1 MNIIYQFLILLFVLG
16 IIILVHEFGHYIA
29 ARLMKIRVEV
39 FSFGFGKRLFGEKI
53 GATDFRV
60 SLFPLGGY
68 IRMAGDEEFDP
79 EHPKPDE
86 FMAKNR
92 AQKIFTLLMG
102 PFMNILLALLLLVIV
117 NMGGVETDAYKL
129 EKPVIGYIENGS
141 PAEKAGLL
149 PGDTL
154 LAINNRKITNWKE
167 VEITIFTNPKESLK
181 IDFLRQDKPLIT
193 NLNVIA
199 GIRPEIGY
207 VGFYWQWPAE
217 IDQVVKNYPAW
228 KAGLKPG
235 DMITAVND
243 QSVVTYFELANI
255 IHQSPGKLLRLTY
268 KRGEHFLF
276 SQLTTVVN
284 ENGQGVIGITA
295 KIAVSKI
302 SYGLFA
308 AIQNSFQEAS
318 QWTFVLFN
326 TFKKMIQRKISIKS
340 FSGPMEIARFSQQAL
355 ASGFANFFMLIA
367 FISLQ
372 LGIVNL
378 FPIPGLDGGHLL
390 IFTIE
395 AIIRRDLNQKLKTVL
410 IYIGFSFLI
419 TLMVF
424 VILNDI
430 AKTLPQGWKS
440 ILPFWH

>member
-1 MNIIYQFLILLFVLG
+1 MNVIYQFLTFLVVLG
-16 IIILVHEFGHYIA
+16 IIVLVHEFGHFVA

-39 FSFGFGKRLFGEKI
+39 FSFGFGKRLFGKKS
-53 GATDFRV
+53 GDTDFRV

-68 IRMAGDEEFDP
+68 VRMAGEEEFDP

-102 PFMNILLALLLLVIV
+102 PFMNILLALLLIIIV
-117 NMGGVETDAYKL
+117 NLGGVKTDAYKL
-129 EKPVIGYIENGS
+129 QKPVIGYVEKGS

-154 LAINNRKITNWKE
+154 LAINDKKTTDWKE
-167 VEITIFTNPKESLK
+167 VEITIGTSPKESLK
-181 IDFLRQDKPLIT
+181 IDLARRGQPLT
-193 NLNVIA
+193 VTLNVA
-199 GIRPEIGY
+199 SSSRYEIGY
-207 VGFYWQWPAE
+207 AGFYWQLPAE
-217 IDQVVKNYPAW
+217 IGQIMKNYPAW
-228 KAGLKPG
+228 KAGLQPG
-235 DMITAVND
+235 D
-243 QSVVTYFELANI
+243 VVTAIDGRPIGNYFELADI
-255 IHQSPGKLLRLTY
+255 IHQSPGKVLHLTY
-268 KRGEHFLF
+268 TRNGRTLF
-276 SQLTTVVN
+276 CQLTPVD
-284 ENGQGVIGITA
+284 ESGVGIIGFNV
-295 KIAVSKI
+295 KIAVTKVH
-302 SYGLFA
+302 YGLLA
-308 AIQNSFQEAS
+308 AVQASFQEAGRLTLL
-318 QWTFVLFN
+318 TFN
-326 TFKKMIQRKISIKS
+326 AFKKIIQRKISIKS
-340 FSGPMEIARFSQQAL
+340 FSGPMEIARVSQQAL
-355 ASGFANFFMLIA
+355 ISGFDNFFMLIA

-410 IYIGFSFLI
+410 VYIGFSFLI

-430 AKTLPQGWKS
+430 SKTLPNGWKS
-440 ILPFWH
+440 LLPFLR

>member
-1 MNIIYQFLILLFVLG
+1 MNVIYQFLTFLVVLG
-16 IIILVHEFGHYIA
+16 IIVLVHEFGHFVA

-39 FSFGFGKRLFGEKI
+39 FSFGFGKRLFGKKS
-53 GATDFRV
+53 GDTDFRV

-68 IRMAGDEEFDP
+68 VRMAGEEEFDP

-102 PFMNILLALLLLVIV
+102 PFMNILLALLLIIIV
-117 NMGGVETDAYKL
+117 NLGGVKTDAYKL
-129 EKPVIGYIENGS
+129 QKPVIGYVEKGS

-154 LAINNRKITNWKE
+154 LAINDKKTTDWKE
-167 VEITIFTNPKESLK
+167 VEITIGTSPKESLK
-181 IDFLRQDKPLIT
+181 IDLARRGQPLT
-193 NLNVIA
+193 VTLNVA
-199 GIRPEIGY
+199 SSSRYEIGY
-207 VGFYWQWPAE
+207 AGFYWQLPAE
-217 IDQVVKNYPAW
+217 IGQIMKNYPAW
-228 KAGLKPG
+228 KAGLQPG
-235 DMITAVND
+235 D
-243 QSVVTYFELANI
+243 VVTAIDGRPIGNYFELADI
-255 IHQSPGKLLRLTY
+255 IHQSPGKVLHLTY
-268 KRGEHFLF
+268 TRNGRTL
-276 SQLTTVVN
+276 SCQLTPVD
-284 ENGQGVIGITA
+284 ESGVGIIGFNV
-295 KIAVSKI
+295 KIAVTKVH
-302 SYGLFA
+302 YGLLA
-308 AIQNSFQEAS
+308 AVQASFQEAGRLTLL
-318 QWTFVLFN
+318 TFN
-326 TFKKMIQRKISIKS
+326 AFKKIIQRKISIKS
-340 FSGPMEIARFSQQAL
+340 FSGPMEIARVSQQAL
-355 ASGFANFFMLIA
+355 ISGFDNFFMLIA

-410 IYIGFSFLI
+410 VYIGFSFLI

-430 AKTLPQGWKS
+430 SKTLPNGWKS
-440 ILPFWH
+440 LLPFLR

>member
-1 MNIIYQFLILLFVLG
+1 MNIIYQFLTLLFVLG
-16 IIILVHEFGHYIA
+16 IIVLVHEFGHYVA

-39 FSFGFGKRLFGEKI
+39 FSFGFGKRLFGKKI

-68 IRMAGDEEFDP
+68 IRMAGEEEFDP
-79 EHPKPDE
+79 EHPKADE

-102 PFMNILLALLLLVIV
+102 PFMNILLALLLIIIV
-117 NMGGVETDAYKL
+117 NIGGVETDAYKL
-129 EKPVIGYIENGS
+129 EKPIIGYIVKDS

-154 LAINNRKITNWKE
+154 LAINNRKTTNWKE
-167 VEITIFTNPKESLK
+167 VEITIGTNPKESLK
-181 IDFLRQDKPLIT
+181 IDFSRQGKLLTT
-193 NLNVIA
+193 NLNVTAIS
-199 GIRPEIGY
+199 RYEIGY
-207 VGFYWQWPAE
+207 AGFYWQLPAE
-217 IDQVVKNYPAW
+217 INEVVKNYPAW

-235 DMITAVND
+235 DVITAVNERLI
-243 QSVVTYFELANI
+243 TNYFELADI
-255 IHQSPGKLLRLTY
+255 IHQAPGKLLRLTY
-268 KRGEHFLF
+268 KRGGRILS
-276 SQLTTVVN
+276 SQLIPVN
-284 ENGQGVIGITA
+284 ENGLGLIGFNV
-295 KIAVSKI
+295 KIAVTKI
-302 SYGLFA
+302 NYGLLA
-308 AIQNSFQEAS
+308 AIQNSFQEAGRLTLL
-318 QWTFVLFN
+318 TFN
-326 TFKKMIQRKISIKS
+326 AFKKMIQRKISIKS
-340 FSGPMEIARFSQQAL
+340 FSGPMEIARISQQAL
-355 ASGFANFFMLIA
+355 VSGFGNFVTLIA

-395 AIIRRDLNQKLKTVL
+395 AVIRRDLNQKLKTVL

-430 AKTLPQGWKS
+430 SKTLPQGWKS